1 MGVTPLEISFLIA
14 TEVSMMN
21 LAASC
26 GGVVLGV
33 AVTYLVSST
42 GIDLTAFTSHN
53 RYFAVSGIVIP
64 RLTVYS
70 LWAPPFSP

>member
-1 MGVTPLEISFLIA
+1 
-14 TEVSMMN
+14 VSN
-21 LAASC
+21 
-26 GGVVLGV
+26 
-33 AVTYLVSST
+33 T

-70 LWAPPFSP
+70 LWAPPVVAFCFGLMASIWPAVLVVRSKTADILRGS